1 MADYV
6 AVATTDDLE
15 PGEMLRVIV
24 DNLPI
29 AVYNVAGEFYAT
41 QDTCTHAEASLSEG
55 DLYDDRVMCPMHGAE
70 FDIKTGAAL
79 SFPAT
84 FPLRTFPVKV
94 EGDHILVLV
103 ER

>member
-29 AVYNVAGEFYAT
+29 AVYNIEGEFYAT
-41 QDTCTHAEASLSEG
+41 QDTCTHAESSLVEG
-55 DLYDDRVMCPMHGAE
+55 DLYGDTVICALHGAE
-70 FDIKTGAAL
+70 FNVKTGEAL